1 MRQAYPNVRVEA
13 QPEFMQYENVAYTMA
28 PSLTSVIV
36 ESGRECGLALEPRS
50 ERGGTTSA
58 MMAAKGLRGGPCLY
72 SGQQAEHSV
81 YEWTCV
87 EDMLQMTDVAE
98 TVIRKIASQGNS
110 FHIN

>member
-1 MRQAYPNVRVEA
+1 
-13 QPEFMQYENVAYTMA
+13 
-28 PSLTSVIV
+28 
-36 ESGRECGLALEPRS
+36 
-50 ERGGTTSA
+50 

-98 TVIRKIASQGNS
+98 AIVRNIAREGGS
-110 FHIN
+110 FYIK

>member
-1 MRQAYPNVRVEA
+1 
-13 QPEFMQYENVAYTMA
+13 
-28 PSLTSVIV
+28 
-36 ESGRECGLALEPRS
+36 
-50 ERGGTTSA
+50 